1 MITAHTIHTIEVIA
15 LLIPTI
21 ALSLGL
27 ILGVFALAWF
37 QPKGRR

>member
-1 MITAHTIHTIEVIA
+1 MSHTIHNLEVIA
-15 LLIPTI
+15 LLVPFV

-27 ILGVFALAWF
+27 IVGVFALAWF